1 MFGQLALLV
10 TAALLGP
17 LLAAGRRPLV
27 PVLVGELAAGALLG
41 RTGFR
46 LLDPAVQP
54 LPAFYAIGFA
64 MLMLSVGTHV
74 DLSSTQLRES
84 LSRAGLAVLIS
95 LTAGLLLGQVISVA
109 LGIDHALLLGILLT
123 GSSAAVIF
131 PCIKER
137 ALGGSGI
144 AFLTAWVVLADGF
157 TVLLMPL
164 TLVGPSHLLLALV
177 GDALIIAAGAAIL
190 WLALRAIRHEA
201 VSAAMREGFRQSRQR
216 GWALQLRLS
225 ILVLLVLAA
234 IAEGTGASL
243 LVAGFVAGI
252 VLAQLRQPERLVLQL
267 SGLANGFF
275 VPAFFV
281 LLGATLDLRQL
292 VTDPVPI
299 ALGVMLA
306 VGSVLV
312 HLLAAAVAGRERR
325 FTIGLLASAQLGLPA
340 AAAALGVSS
349 HALSP
354 ALAAA
359 LVFGGCLTLIPMS
372 VASALLARGEGLT
385 RLVD

>member
-64 MLMLSVGTHV
+64 MLMLSVGIHV
-74 DLSSTQLRES
+74 DLSSAQLRES

-95 LTAGLLLGQVISVA
+95 LMAGLLLGQVISVA
-109 LGIDHALLLGILLT
+109 LGIDHALLLGILLA
-123 GSSAAVIF
+123 GSSAAAIF

-164 TLVGPSHLLLALV
+164 TLVGPGHLLLALV

-292 VTDPVPI
+292 VSNPVAI
-299 ALGVMLA
+299 VLGVMLA
-306 VGSVLV
+306 LGSVTV
-312 HLLAAAVAGRERR
+312 HLLAATLTGRHRR

-340 AAAALGVSS
+340 AAAALGISS

-372 VASALLARGEGLT
+372 VASALLARGEGST
-385 RLVD
+385 VLVD

>member
-109 LGIDHALLLGILLT
+109 LGIDHALLLGILLA

>member
-1 MFGQLALLV
+1 MFGQLAMLV

-17 LLAAGRRPLV
+17 VLAAGRRALV
-27 PVLVGELAAGALLG
+27 PVLVGELVAGALLG

-46 LLDPAVQP
+46 LLDPAAQP

-74 DLSSTQLRES
+74 DLSSGQLRQN
-84 LSRAGLAVLIS
+84 LARGGLAVLVS
-95 LTAGLLLGQVISVA
+95 VLAGLLVGQAISLA
-109 LGIDHALLLGILLT
+109 LGIDHALLFGVLLA
-123 GSSAAVIF
+123 GSSAAVVF
-131 PCIKER
+131 PWIEER
-137 ALGGSGI
+137 ALGESGI
-144 AFLTAWVVLADGF
+144 AFLTAWVVLAGGL

-164 TLVGPSHLLLALV
+164 ILVGPSHLLLALV

-190 WLALRAIRHEA
+190 LLAQRAIRHEE
-201 VSAAMREGFRQSRQR
+201 VSAGMREAFRRSSQR

-243 LVAGFVAGI
+243 LLAGFVAGV
-252 VLAQLRQPERLVLQL
+252 VLAQLRQPEHLVLQL

-292 VTDPVPI
+292 VTDPGAI

-306 VGSVLV
+306 VGSVTV
-312 HLLAAAVAGRERR
+312 HLLAAALAGRDQR
-325 FTIGLLASAQLGLPA
+325 FTSGLLASAQLGLLA
-340 AAAALGVSS
+340 AAAALGLLS
-349 HALSP
+349 HALTP

-359 LVFGGCLTLIPMS
+359 LVFGGCLTLIPTS
-372 VASALLARGEGLT
+372 VALASLPRRQAST
-385 RLVD
+385 VD